1 MGILRPMERA
11 RRMVALTLGL
21 VVAVSAS
28 PAWADADAV
37 ARAREEARALADK
50 GYAELQRG
58 RYDAAIELFSK
69 AEARF
74 HAPTI
79 LLMIADA
86 QVKAQRLIEAKATY
100 ERIASES
107 LVNYA
112 PQEFFDA
119 QKKARAAATSLIS
132 RIPRLTIRVSG
143 APSREGQRDARR
155 QARAGG
161 VHRQGHRRRPGTTHR
176 EPIGAEGMQLASVSV
191 LLKERADEKLTLNAG
206 RPRRANLS
214 SRPPPRRPLRPRLRR
229 VKPTPSRT
237 QRASW
242 TAQLPGYAMLGLGA
256 GGPRGGHCDRRDDPI
271 AGVERHRRLH
281 RERVSELPRRRGRRR
296 ALPRHD
302 LHRELCRG
310 RGPRRGAAV
319 CGSPLDPLGGDAPK
333 SDARAS
339 RGLTQLGL
347 GPGTFALR
355 GTF

>member
-1 MGILRPMERA
+1 MGILRPMARA

-69 AEARF
+69 AEAKF

-79 LLMIADA
+79 LLMLADA

-143 APSREGQRDARR
+143 APPEKANVTLDGKPVPVEFIGKAIAVDPGQHI
-155 QARAGG
+155 
-161 VHRQGHRRRPGTTHR
+161 VSHR
-176 EPIGAEGMQLASVSV
+176 AEGMQLASVSV
-191 LLKERADEKLTLNAG
+191 LLKERADEKLTLNLVAEA
-206 RPRRANLS
+206 REPVVTAAPAEAAPPS
-214 SRPPPRRPLRPRLRR
+214 PPP
-229 VKPTPSRT
+229 VKPTPSEPA
-237 QRASW
+237 ASW

-256 GGPRGGHCDRRDDPI
+256 VGLV
-271 AGVERHRRLH
+271 AGSVTGAMTLSQASSVTEDCTGNVCPSYLADEADAARSLGTIST
-281 RERVSELPRRRGRRR
+281 VSFVV
-296 ALPRHD
+296 
-302 LHRELCRG
+302 
-310 RGPRRGAAV
+310 GAALV
-319 CGSPLDPLGGDAPK
+319 AGGGVWLALDPLGGDAPK